1 MKIIHQ
7 NGYSKEEL
15 LQFKPV
21 VQKNV
26 LDSAQAL
33 VMAMRKLGVDPEDP
47 ANRTHADR
55 ILEYKM
61 DPEGVTNPDIFL
73 AVEALWHD
81 PIIPVVMDRSSEFY
95 LMDSATYFFANIRR
109 IGAPDYVPD
118 ESDVLRARTKT
129 TGISE
134 TRFNMG
140 QLNIHM
146 FDVGGQRSE
155 RKKWIHC
162 ESLRLT
168 RLTVGF
174 EAVTSIIF
182 CVALSEYDQVLLEE
196 NGQNRMQESLVL
208 FESVINSR
216 WFLRTSVI
224 LFLNKIDVFKQK
236 LPKVPLVNYF
246 PEYTGGA
253 DINKAAKYILW
264 RFTQTNRARLSVYPH
279 LTQATD
285 TSNVSIVE
293 FQLMPDS
300 PRLCSSQGDYS
311 AKCPPRLGHL
321 IMSSP
326 TVCSVLRPTHTSS
339 RSLRVNRQMY
349 TYTETRVIY
358 ILGISSP
365 GAAKPAAI
373 ASFHASR
380 NSSAVRPS
388 LNSTISTGIMLAPNV
403 GAPRFAAGCERLS
416 MTRKTGSLGRG
427 SESLGAFLASSR
439 ISLSSSYVKRRE
451 SVLWRYG
458 PKSVTV
464 TLSWT

>member
-1 MKIIHQ
+1 MGGCMSTPEPKRATGPSSEPKPPANASTAPARDQDAPSAPPSSRPSKPSVSTNGEAPPRNANGDGPPGSANGSGAQGLSAALAEAPEHRGSKDRSNAIDRQLEDDSRKFKKECKILLLGSGESGKSTIVKQMKIIHQ

-15 LQFKPV
+15 LNFRTV
-21 VQKNV
+21 VHKNCI
-26 LDSAQAL
+26 DSAQAL
-33 VMAMRKLGVDPEDP
+33 IMAMRKLGIDPEEP
-47 ANRTHADR
+47 SNRTYADR
-55 ILEYKM
+55 ILEYRM
-61 DPEGVTNPDIFL
+61 EQDSMATVSSEIL
-73 AVEALWHD
+73 LSIESLWHD
-81 PIIPVVMDRSSEFY
+81 PCIPSVMDRSSEFY

-109 IGAPDYVPD
+109 LSQPDYIPD
-118 ESDVLRARTKT
+118 EADVLRARTKT

-140 QLNIHM
+140 QLSIHM

-162 ESLRLT
+162 
-168 RLTVGF
+168 F

-285 TSNVSIVE
+285 TSNI
-293 FQLMPDS
+293 
-300 PRLCSSQGDYS
+300 RL
-311 AKCPPRLGHL
+311 
-321 IMSSP
+321 
-326 TVCSVLRPTHTSS
+326 V
-339 RSLRVNRQMY
+339 
-349 TYTETRVIY
+349 
-358 ILGISSP
+358 
-365 GAAKPAAI
+365 
-373 ASFHASR
+373 
-380 NSSAVRPS
+380 
-388 LNSTISTGIMLAPNV
+388 
-403 GAPRFAAGCERLS
+403 FAA
-416 MTRKTGSLGRG
+416 
-427 SESLGAFLASSR
+427 
-439 ISLSSSYVKRRE
+439 VKETILQNALRD
-451 SVLWRYG
+451 SGIL
-458 PKSVTV
+458 
-464 TLSWT
+464 